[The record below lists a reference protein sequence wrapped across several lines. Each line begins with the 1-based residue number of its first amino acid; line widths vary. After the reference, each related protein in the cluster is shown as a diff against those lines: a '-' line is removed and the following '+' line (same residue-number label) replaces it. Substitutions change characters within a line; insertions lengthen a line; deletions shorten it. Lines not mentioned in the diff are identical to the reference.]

1 MKLFSNRLDAGK
13 QLAEALRTLPH
24 IEDSRVLALP
34 RGGVPVGYS
43 VAKELDL
50 PLDVLVVRKL
60 GVPYQPELAMGAI
73 ASGGIQFLDHAL
85 IRNMGISE
93 TQLNAIIERE
103 RWELQQKEKYY
114 SPHTFQTILDHH
126 VILVD
131 DGIATGSTMFAAVD
145 AVRSQSPESITVAV
159 PVAPTDMQWKM
170 KRKADRFICLDSP
183 VPFYAVGSH
192 YGDFTQTSDEE
203 VSNYLQEIKH
213 RTEKKYAGAH

>member
-1 MKLFSNRLDAGK
+1 MKQFSNRLDAGK

-24 IEDSRVLALP
+24 IENARVLALP
-34 RGGVPVGYS
+34 RGGVPVGYA

-60 GVPYQPELAMGAI
+60 GVPHQPELAMGAI

-85 IRNMGISE
+85 IRNLGISE
-93 TQLNAIIERE
+93 TQVNAVIERE
-103 RWELQQKEKYY
+103 RRELQQREKYY
-114 SPHTFQTILDHH
+114 SGRAFQAIYDRHI
-126 VILVD
+126 ILVD
-131 DGIATGSTMFAAVD
+131 DGIATGSTMFAAID
-145 AVRSQSPESITVAV
+145 AIRSQSPESITVAV

-170 KRKADRFICLDSP
+170 QRKADRFICLDSP

-192 YGDFTQTSDEE
+192 YVDFTQTSDEE
-203 VSNYLQEIKH
+203 VSQYLEEIKH